1 MCFKVYNST
10 NFRVINNN
18 GSVSVTPYTPWTK
31 IKKNENDFSSRLS
44 YFMCDP
50 GRTLNETDFWTW
62 KDGFRHISSLH
73 QFVRGLV
80 GLPIHADVESYT
92 QAVRRDKEAQEWLKA
107 LRAYHVQSEAFWNKH
122 CPLDENQ
129 LEKINNLS
137 KKELGTDFTSK
148 RFIDISH
155 ARSIMSSRLQKR
167 SLSTQEVHQI

>member
-1 MCFKVYNST
+1 MANMLKEKATF
-10 NFRVINNN
+10 NFNN
-18 GSVSVTPYTPWTK
+18 GKLTSVIQYFCGRIYVT
-31 IKKNENDFSSRLS
+31 NENDFSSRLS

-62 KDGFRHISSLH
+62 KDGSRHISSLH

-122 CPLDENQ
+122 CPLGENQ

-137 KKELGTDFTSK
+137 KQELGTDFTSK
-148 RFIDISH
+148 KFVDISH